1 MKTKSYKKVFSL
13 ALIMVFIASMLSPM
27 VSSKAIAADVISV
40 SDAISSN
47 TGSDKTVEGYI
58 VGAVKGGS
66 GTSISFQLSAPFI
79 QDTNLAIADS
89 PNETDKTKILPVQLP
104 AGAVRDGLNL
114 KAHPEN
120 LGKKVQITGDLMAYF
135 SVPGH
140 KNAKSFSFVGDT
152 PSEPQAE
159 PVTASPD
166 SGLLKT
172 GTKIALTTATENA
185 AIYYTLDGT
194 NPTSSSN
201 RYSEPLT
208 INEDATV
215 KAIAIKD
222 GLKNSEISSFKYTVA
237 FTGLR
242 IHDIQGASHQSPFA
256 NKSVADVEG
265 VVTHVVDANNFY
277 MQDTTPDLDENTS
290 DGILIYQKNHGLKS
304 GDAVKVTGQV
314 KEWVLEGYADKLKTD
329 LPVTEINAENGG
341 SVTVTESGHALPAPV
356 VLGDKG
362 RHIPTQIIDN
372 DNFGLFDPKEDG
384 IDFYESLEGMR
395 VEVDNPKIVAPQ
407 NYGELVVVTN
417 NKGNTPFNTSG
428 AINISKA
435 DYNPER
441 IFVDINDSS
450 FIAKSGDYFKGNI
463 TGVMSYSF
471 SNYKVLTNK
480 DQLPTF
486 VECKTKRETTKL
498 LGKNKKLTI
507 ASFNVENFSANK
519 DGKDG
524 TSDEKAGRIADSI
537 VHNLNAPDIVGL
549 IEMQDG
555 DGPVND
561 GKTDA
566 KDSAD
571 RLINEIKAKGG
582 PSYEYTDIAPIDVK
596 DGGIPGGNIRVAF
609 IYNPDRVSLAPG
621 TKGTATQAVEY
632 KNGKLSLNP
641 GRIDPTNPA
650 FENSRK
656 PLAAQFM
663 FNGEKVTVI
672 ANHFNSKGGDQPM
685 FGKNQPPVLSSEVQ
699 RLQIAGI
706 VNNFVKSI
714 KADDPKANVVLLGD
728 FNDFEFTPAL
738 EEVKGNELS
747 DMIQEVP
754 YPERYS
760 YSYQGN
766 AQVLD
771 HILVS
776 NNLKK
781 DTNVDI
787 VHINSQ
793 FMEQHGRASDHDPVV
808 VQVKLKE
815 DCGLHKFKKAN

>member
-1 MKTKSYKKVFSL
+1 MKTKSYKKLFSL
-13 ALIMVFIASMLSPM
+13 ALIMVFIVSMLSPM
-27 VSSKAIAADVISV
+27 VSKKAIATDVISV
-40 SDAISSN
+40 SDAISNN

-66 GTSISFQLSAPFI
+66 GTSISFQLSAPFT
-79 QDTNLAIADS
+79 QDTNLAVADS

-140 KNAKSFSFVGDT
+140 KNAKSFSFTGDT

-166 SGLLKT
+166 SGLVKS
-172 GTKIALTTATENA
+172 GTKVALSTATENA

-194 NPTSSSN
+194 NPTSSSS

-237 FTGLR
+237 LTGLR

-290 DGILIYQKNHGLKS
+290 EGILIYKKNHGLKN
-304 GDAVKVTGQV
+304 GDLVKTTGQV
-314 KEWVLEGYADKLKTD
+314 KEWVLDGYADKLKTD

-341 SVTVTESGHALPAPV
+341 SVTVTESGHALPATG

-486 VECKTKRETTKL
+486 VEGKTKPETTKL
-498 LGKNKKLTI
+498 RGKHKKLTI

-582 PSYEYTDIAPIDVK
+582 PSYEYTDIAPIDGK

-706 VNNFVKSI
+706 VNNFVKSM

-815 DCGLHKFKKAN
+815 DCGLHNFKKAD

>member
-1 MKTKSYKKVFSL
+1 MKTKSYKKLFSL
-13 ALIMVFIASMLSPM
+13 ALIMVFIVSMLSPM
-27 VSSKAIAADVISV
+27 VSKKAIAADVISV
-40 SDAISSN
+40 SDAISNN

-66 GTSISFQLSAPFI
+66 GTSISYQLSAPFT

-89 PNETDKTKILPVQLP
+89 PAETDKTKILPVQLP
-104 AGAVRDGLNL
+104 AGVVRDGLNL

-166 SGLLKT
+166 SGLVKS
-172 GTKIALTTATENA
+172 GTKVALSTATENA
-185 AIYYTLDGT
+185 AIFYTLDGT

-237 FTGLR
+237 LTGLR

-290 DGILIYQKNHGLKS
+290 EGILIYQKNHGLKN
-304 GDAVKVTGQV
+304 GDLVKTTGQV
-314 KEWVLEGYADKLKTD
+314 KEWVLDGYADKLKTD
-329 LPVTEINAENGG
+329 FPVTEINAENGG
-341 SVTVTESGHALPAPV
+341 SVTVTESGHALPATV

-486 VECKTKRETTKL
+486 VEGKTKPETTKL
-498 LGKNKKLTI
+498 RGKHKKLTI

-582 PSYEYTDIAPIDVK
+582 PSYEYTDIAPIDGK

-663 FNGEKVTVI
+663 FNEEKVTVI

-815 DCGLHKFKKAN
+815 GCGLHNFKKAD

>member
-1 MKTKSYKKVFSL
+1 MKTKSLNKVFSL
-13 ALIMVFIASMLSPM
+13 SMVLLFIASMLSPI
-27 VSSKAIAADVISV
+27 VSSKAIAADVV
-40 SDAISSN
+40 TVADAISHN

-58 VGAVKGGS
+58 VGTVKGGS
-66 GTSISFQLSAPFI
+66 GASISYQHSSPFS

-89 PNETDKTKILPVQLP
+89 PSETDKAKILPVQLP

-140 KNAKSFSFVGDT
+140 KNAKSFSFQGNT

-166 SGLLKT
+166 SGLVKS
-172 GTKIALTTATENA
+172 GTKAALSTATENA
-185 AIYYTLDGT
+185 AIYYTLDGS
-194 NPTSSSN
+194 NPTSSSS

-208 INEDATV
+208 INKDTTV
-215 KAIAIKD
+215 KAIAIKE
-222 GLKNSEISSFKYTVA
+222 GLKNSEVSTFKYTVA
-237 FTGLR
+237 LTGLR

-256 NKSVADVEG
+256 NQSAADVEG
-265 VVTHVVDANNFY
+265 VVTHIVDANNFY
-277 MQDTTPDLDENTS
+277 MQDTVPDLDEKTS
-290 DGILIYQKNHGLKS
+290 EGILVYKKNHGLKS
-304 GDAVKVTGQV
+304 GDLVKTTGQV
-314 KEWVLEGYADKLKTD
+314 KEWVLDGYAEKLKTD
-329 LPVTEINAENGG
+329 LAVTEINAENGG
-341 SVTVTESGHALPAPV
+341 SVSIMQNGHALPDPV
-356 VLGDKG
+356 VLGDHG
-362 RHIPTQIIDN
+362 RHIPTHIIDN
-372 DNFGLFDPKEDG
+372 DNFGRFDPKEDG
-384 IDFYESLEGMR
+384 IDFYESVEGMR
-395 VEVDNPKIVAPQ
+395 VEVEKPKIVAPQ
-407 NYGELVVVTN
+407 NYGELAVVTK

-428 AINISKA
+428 AINISET

-450 FIAKSGDYFKGNI
+450 FVAKSGDYFKGNI

-471 SNYKVLTNK
+471 SNFKVLTDK
-480 DQLPTF
+480 DQLPAL
-486 VECKTKRETTKL
+486 VEGKTKPETTKL
-498 LGKNKKLTI
+498 HGKHKKLTI
-507 ASFNVENFSANK
+507 ASFNVENFSANEG
-519 DGKDG
+519 GKDG
-524 TSDEKAGRIADSI
+524 TSDEKAGRVAGSI

-555 DGPVND
+555 DGPVDD
-561 GKTDA
+561 GRTDA
-566 KDSAD
+566 KESAE
-571 RLINEIKAKGG
+571 RLIDEIKAKGG
-582 PSYEYTDIAPIDVK
+582 PAYQYTDIAPIDGK

-609 IYNPDRVSLAPG
+609 IYNPERVSLAPG
-621 TKGTATQAVEY
+621 TKGTPTEAVQY

-641 GRIDPTNPA
+641 GRIDPANPA

-672 ANHFNSKGGDQPM
+672 ANHFNSKGGDQPL
-685 FGKNQPPVLSSEVQ
+685 FGKNQPPVLNSELQ
-699 RLQIAGI
+699 RLQISGI

-714 KADDPKANVVLLGD
+714 KADHPKANVVLLGD
-728 FNDFEFTPAL
+728 FNDFQFTPAL
-738 EEVKGNELS
+738 EKLKGKELS

-754 YPERYS
+754 YKERYT

-771 HILVS
+771 HILVT

-815 DCGLHKFKKAN
+815 ACGWD